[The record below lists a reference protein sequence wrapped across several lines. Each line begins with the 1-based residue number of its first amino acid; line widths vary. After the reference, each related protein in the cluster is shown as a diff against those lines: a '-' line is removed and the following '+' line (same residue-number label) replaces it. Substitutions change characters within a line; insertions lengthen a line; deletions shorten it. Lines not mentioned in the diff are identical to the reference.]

1 MVKPTLIVDT
11 IKLALVA
18 FLTMLLNMLQPSS
31 SKALESSVDSLWAD
45 DEEKVVTTPSS
56 KTRKTKARRA
66 KTKVENEAI
75 VDILKRRAL
84 ETPDKVVY
92 TFLDDAGKESVNLT
106 FADVDRAARRVAA
119 TLQQDAGLKK
129 GDRVMLAYPPGL
141 DFAMGFWGCLYA
153 GPPQV

>member
-1 MVKPTLIVDT
+1 M
-11 IKLALVA
+11 A
-18 FLTMLLNMLQPSS
+18 
-31 SKALESSVDSLWAD
+31 
-45 DEEKVVTTPSS
+45 
-56 KTRKTKARRA
+56 
-66 KTKVENEAI
+66 KVENEAI

-119 TLQQDAGLKK
+119 TLQQDANLKK

-153 GPPQV
+153 GAIGIPVYPPYPGTLAKDLPKFNRMVDDSGAKSFFSSSATGPQGTFQGFSTDAIASAMGDW